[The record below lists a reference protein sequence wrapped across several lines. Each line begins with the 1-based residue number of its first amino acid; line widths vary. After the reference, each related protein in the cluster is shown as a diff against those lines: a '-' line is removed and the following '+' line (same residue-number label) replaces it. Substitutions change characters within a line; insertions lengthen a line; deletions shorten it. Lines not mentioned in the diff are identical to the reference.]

1 MVQNNKVLTV
11 SYGTFSCTLEGF
23 DDSFETMKSIAEYFR
38 DLAADDRYFG
48 SEPPQPDA
56 EMLTR
61 IAQRDIARRVEASQS
76 ESGLLLRA
84 TDEATTQPAA
94 EVPSPTPQPTPQ
106 PAPVQAEPAPVAH
119 TPPAPSTPDLTVV
132 EQSTPQTAAAFFDQ
146 AQTVETPPAATAPA
160 SDSIAAKLQRIRAVV
175 SHSNE
180 NRGQFSDEE
189 DSGDLTAAEAPV
201 DAITAAFEAGSL
213 NPADIEEEAV
223 EVVSAEPL
231 VLEDEVKS
239 ESDERSEAE
248 EDTAEDIILSEE
260 TEEETL
266 EVSEDEIEI
275 EETEIEVE
283 KETLEAP
290 EEDTEALDEAEEAS
304 EEPVESTLY
313 PAYDEETEEE
323 AEEVSNILFEEDEQA
338 EEEVAQ
344 EETAASLMADS
355 DDDHEVFEAGIL
367 TADDE
372 QNILNEIADVEAE
385 FAAKAEK
392 AEKVEAVDVGFD
404 NDVSRLM
411 DKADEQMEDP
421 STSDK
426 RETYSQLRAAVAVTE
441 AERKGKDESD
451 EMEGGTYRTDLA
463 SVVSPRRPEIQ
474 VTSLRPESDRA
485 APLKL
490 VAEQRVDSDDADKG
504 PIMPRRVSS
513 TSDDNAEAQDSGFA
527 LFAQEQG
534 AQSLPDLLEAA
545 ASYLSFIEGQE
556 QFSRPQLMNK
566 VRALKQDDFNREES
580 LRSFGQLLRDGKI
593 EKAGGGRFAA
603 SNHIGFR
610 PDDEREAG

>member
-84 TDEATTQPAA
+84 TDEATSQPAA
-94 EVPSPTPQPTPQ
+94 EVPSPTPQPAPQ

-119 TPPAPSTPDLTVV
+119 TPPAPSAPDLTIV

-231 VLEDEVKS
+231 VLEDEVK
-239 ESDERSEAE
+239 AE
-248 EDTAEDIILSEE
+248 EDTAEDTISSEE
-260 TEEETL
+260 VEEETL
-266 EVSEDEIEI
+266 EVPEDEIEV
-275 EETEIEVE
+275 EE
-283 KETLEAP
+283 ETLEAQ
-290 EEDTEALDEAEEAS
+290 EEDTEALEEAEAAS

-323 AEEVSNILFEEDEQA
+323 AEEVSNILFEEDEQT

-344 EETAASLMADS
+344 EETAASFMADS

-513 TSDDNAEAQDSGFA
+513 TSDDSAEAQDSGFA

-610 PDDEREAG
+610 PDDDEREAG